1 MEFIVNHKHFTQA
14 LSEVS
19 KAISTKSIIP
29 ILSGIKITAD
39 QSGITLIASNSNI
52 FIEKFIPSSIDEE
65 QITTILKAG
74 TIVVPAKY
82 FIEIIKKMP
91 SDIVIKS
98 KNEQTI
104 TIQSEEITLNLN
116 GFPANEFPNVPQIDD
131 HAEIQIETK
140 QLIDAFKQTVFAV
153 AKNESRPVLT
163 GVHIELDH
171 NKLICAATDSHRLAI
186 RETLIS
192 TNVKANCIVPSATIN
207 ELLKLMNSN
216 LEFVSI
222 YLSESHIIFT
232 FGTTTLY
239 SRLIEGKYPNIS
251 SLIPNEF
258 QTVINIDR
266 QRMLQGVD
274 RSSLL
279 ASEWANNNVN
289 LEIIDESTLK
299 ISSNASQIGKI
310 SETQQIDAIQG
321 GKQLNISFDGRF
333 MMDALKAIKEETVTL
348 SFSGSMRPILI
359 EAGTQSAA
367 VHLISPVRT
376 YS

>member
-19 KAISTKSIIP
+19 KAISTKAIIP
-29 ILSGIKITAD
+29 ILSGIKITAN

-52 FIEKFIPSSIDEE
+52 FIEKFIPSSMGDE
-65 QITTILKAG
+65 QITTTLKAG

-82 FIEIIKKMP
+82 FIEIIKRMP

-98 KNEQTI
+98 KNEQII

-116 GFPANEFPNVPQIDD
+116 SFPVNEFPNVPQIDD

-251 SLIPNEF
+251 SLIPNKF

-289 LEIIDESTLK
+289 LEIVNESTIK
-299 ISSNASQIGKI
+299 VSSNASQIGKI
-310 SETQQIDAIQG
+310 SETQQIDVIQG
-321 GKQLNISFDGRF
+321 EKQFNISFDGRF
-333 MMDALKAIKEETVTL
+333 MLDALRAIKEETVTL
-348 SFSGSMRPILI
+348 SFSGSMRPILV
-359 EAGTQSAA
+359 EAGTHSAA
-367 VHLISPVRT
+367 IHLISPVRA
-376 YS
+376 Y

>member
-19 KAISTKSIIP
+19 KAISTKAVIP
-29 ILSGIKITAD
+29 ILSGIKITAN

-52 FIEKFIPSSIDEE
+52 FIKKFIPSSIDDE
-65 QITTILKAG
+65 QITTILKVG

-104 TIQSEEITLNLN
+104 TIQSGEITLNLN

-192 TNVKANCIVPSATIN
+192 TNMKANCIVPSATIN

-251 SLIPNEF
+251 TLIPNEF

-289 LEIIDESTLK
+289 LEIVNESTIQ

-310 SETQQIDAIQG
+310 SETQQIDVIQG
-321 GKQLNISFDGRF
+321 EKQFNISFDGRF
-333 MMDALKAIKEETVTL
+333 MLDALRAIKEETVTL

-359 EAGTQSAA
+359 EAGTQCAA
-367 VHLISPVRT
+367 IHLISPVRA
-376 YS
+376 Y

>member
-19 KAISTKSIIP
+19 KAISTKAVIP

-52 FIEKFIPSSIDEE
+52 FIEKFIPSSMDDE
-65 QITTILKAG
+65 QITTTLKAG
-74 TIVVPAKY
+74 TIVVSAKY

-192 TNVKANCIVPSATIN
+192 TNMKANCIVPSATIN

-251 SLIPNEF
+251 TLIPNEF

-289 LEIIDESTLK
+289 LEIVNESTIQ

-310 SETQQIDAIQG
+310 SETQQIDVIQG
-321 GKQLNISFDGRF
+321 KKQFNISFDGRF
-333 MMDALKAIKEETVTL
+333 MLDALRAIKEETVTL
-348 SFSGSMRPILI
+348 SFSGSMRPILV
-359 EAGTQSAA
+359 EAGTHSAA
-367 VHLISPVRT
+367 IHLISPVRA
-376 YS
+376 Y

>member
-19 KAISTKSIIP
+19 KAISTKAIIP

-52 FIEKFIPSSIDEE
+52 FIEKFIPSSMDDE
-65 QITTILKAG
+65 QITTTLKAG

-289 LEIIDESTLK
+289 LEIVNESTIK
-299 ISSNASQIGKI
+299 VSSNASQIGKI
-310 SETQQIDAIQG
+310 SETQQIDTIQG
-321 GKQLNISFDGRF
+321 EKQFNISFDGRF
-333 MMDALKAIKEETVTL
+333 MLDALRAIKEETVTL
-348 SFSGSMRPILI
+348 SFSGSMRPILV
-359 EAGTQSAA
+359 EAGTHSAA
-367 VHLISPVRT
+367 IHLISPVRA
-376 YS
+376 Y

>member
-1 MEFIVNHKHFTQA
+1 MEFIVNHKQFTQA
-14 LSEVS
+14 LSEVN
-19 KAISTKSIIP
+19 KAISTKSLIP

-52 FIEKFIPSSIDEE
+52 FIEKFIPVSIEDEK
-65 QITTILKAG
+65 IATILKAG

-91 SDIVIKS
+91 SDIAIKS
-98 KNEQTI
+98 KNEQI
-104 TIQSEEITLNLN
+104 IKIQSEEITLSLN
-116 GFPANEFPNVPQIDD
+116 GFPADEFPNVPLIDN
-131 HAEIQIETK
+131 HAEIKVETE
-140 QLIDAFKQTVFAV
+140 QLIEVFKQTVFAV

-163 GVHIELDH
+163 GVHIELSN

-186 RETLIS
+186 RETRLS
-192 TNVKANCIVPSATIN
+192 SDVKANCIVPSATIS

-216 LEFVSI
+216 SEFVYI

-232 FGTTTLY
+232 LGTTTLY

-251 SLIPNEF
+251 NLIPNDF
-258 QTVINIDR
+258 KTIINVDR
-266 QRMLQGVD
+266 KKILQGVD

-289 LEIIDESTLK
+289 LEIINESTIK

-321 GKQLNISFDGRF
+321 EKQLNISFDGRF
-333 MMDALKAIKEETVTL
+333 MVDALRAIKEETITL
-348 SFSGSMRPILI
+348 SFGGSMRPILI
-359 EAGTQSAA
+359 EAGEQSAA
-367 VHLISPVRT
+367 IHLISPVRA
-376 YS
+376 Y

>member
-19 KAISTKSIIP
+19 KAISTKALIP

-52 FIEKFIPSSIDEE
+52 FIEKFIPSSIDGE

-91 SDIVIKS
+91 NDIVIKS

-116 GFPANEFPNVPQIDD
+116 GFLADEYPNVPSIDN
-131 HAEIQIETK
+131 HVEIQMETE
-140 QLIDAFKQTVFAV
+140 QLIEAFKQTAFAV

-192 TNVKANCIVPSATIN
+192 TNMKANCIVPSATVN
-207 ELLKLMNSN
+207 ELLKLINNN

-251 SLIPNEF
+251 NLIPNKF
-258 QTVINIDR
+258 QTVIHMDR
-266 QRMLQGVD
+266 KKILQGVD

-289 LEIIDESTLK
+289 LEIINESTIK
-299 ISSNASQIGKI
+299 VSSNASQIGKI

-321 GKQLNISFDGRF
+321 EKQLNISFDGRF
-333 MMDALKAIKEETVTL
+333 MVDALRAIKEETVTL
-348 SFSGSMRPILI
+348 SFGGSMRPILI
-359 EAGTQSAA
+359 EAGEQSTA
-367 VHLISPVRT
+367 VHLISPVRA
-376 YS
+376 Y

>member
-19 KAISTKSIIP
+19 KAISTKAFIP
-29 ILSGIKITAD
+29 ILSGIKITAN

-52 FIEKFIPSSIDEE
+52 FIEKFIPSSMDDE
-65 QITTILKAG
+65 QITTTLQAG

-91 SDIVIKS
+91 SNIVIKS

-104 TIQSEEITLNLN
+104 TIQSEEITLNVN
-116 GFPANEFPNVPQIDD
+116 SFPVNEFPNVPQIDD

-251 SLIPNEF
+251 SLIPNKF

-266 QRMLQGVD
+266 QRVLQGVD

-289 LEIIDESTLK
+289 LEIVNESTIK
-299 ISSNASQIGKI
+299 VSSNASQIGKI
-310 SETQQIDAIQG
+310 YETQQVDAIHG
-321 GKQLNISFDGRF
+321 EKQLHISFDGRF
-333 MMDALKAIKEETVTL
+333 MLDALRAIKEKTVTL

-367 VHLISPVRT
+367 IHLISPVRA
-376 YS
+376 Y

>member
-19 KAISTKSIIP
+19 KAISTKAIIP

-52 FIEKFIPSSIDEE
+52 FIEKFIPSSMDDE
-65 QITTILKAG
+65 QITTTLKAG

-192 TNVKANCIVPSATIN
+192 TNMKANCIVPSATIN
-207 ELLKLMNSN
+207 ELLKLMNSK

-251 SLIPNEF
+251 TLIPNEF

-289 LEIIDESTLK
+289 LEIVNESTIQ

-321 GKQLNISFDGRF
+321 EKQFNISFDGRF
-333 MMDALKAIKEETVTL
+333 MLDALRAIKEETVTL

-359 EAGTQSAA
+359 EAGTQCAA
-367 VHLISPVRT
+367 IHLISPVRA
-376 YS
+376 Y

>member
-19 KAISTKSIIP
+19 KAISTKAIIP

-52 FIEKFIPSSIDEE
+52 FIEKFIPSSMDDE
-65 QITTILKAG
+65 QITTTLQAG

-116 GFPANEFPNVPQIDD
+116 GFPANEFPNVPQIDG
-131 HAEIQIETK
+131 HTEIQIETK

-239 SRLIEGKYPNIS
+239 SRLIEGN
-251 SLIPNEF
+251 
-258 QTVINIDR
+258 
-266 QRMLQGVD
+266 
-274 RSSLL
+274 
-279 ASEWANNNVN
+279 
-289 LEIIDESTLK
+289 
-299 ISSNASQIGKI
+299 
-310 SETQQIDAIQG
+310 
-321 GKQLNISFDGRF
+321 
-333 MMDALKAIKEETVTL
+333 
-348 SFSGSMRPILI
+348 ILI
-359 EAGTQSAA
+359 Y
-367 VHLISPVRT
+367 PV
-376 YS
+376 

>member
-19 KAISTKSIIP
+19 KAISTKAVIP

-52 FIEKFIPSSIDEE
+52 FIEKFIPSVIDDE
-65 QITTILKAG
+65 QITTILQAG

-104 TIQSEEITLNLN
+104 TIQSGEITLNLN
-116 GFPANEFPNVPQIDD
+116 GFPANEFPNVPQIDG
-131 HAEIQIETK
+131 HTEIQIETK

-192 TNVKANCIVPSATIN
+192 TNMKANCIVPSATIN

-251 SLIPNEF
+251 TLIPNEF

-289 LEIIDESTLK
+289 LEIVNESTIQ

-310 SETQQIDAIQG
+310 SETQQIDVIQG
-321 GKQLNISFDGRF
+321 KKQLNISFDGRF
-333 MMDALKAIKEETVTL
+333 MLDALRAIKEKTVTL

-367 VHLISPVRT
+367 IHLISPVRA
-376 YS
+376 Y

>member
-1 MEFIVNHKHFTQA
+1 MEFIVNHKQFTQA

-19 KAISTKSIIP
+19 KAISTKAVIP

-52 FIEKFIPSSIDEE
+52 FIKKFIPSSIDDE
-65 QITTILKAG
+65 QITTILKVG

-104 TIQSEEITLNLN
+104 TIQSGEITLNLN

-131 HAEIQIETK
+131 HAEIQLETK

-192 TNVKANCIVPSATIN
+192 TNMKANCIVPNATIN

-251 SLIPNEF
+251 TLIPNEF

-289 LEIIDESTLK
+289 LEIVNESTIQ

-310 SETQQIDAIQG
+310 SETQQIDVIQG
-321 GKQLNISFDGRF
+321 KKQLNISFDGRF
-333 MMDALKAIKEETVTL
+333 MLDALRAIKEETVTL

-367 VHLISPVRT
+367 IHLISPVRA
-376 YS
+376 Y

>member
-1 MEFIVNHKHFTQA
+1 MEFIVNHKHITQA

-19 KAISTKSIIP
+19 KAISTKVLIP

-39 QSGITLIASNSNI
+39 QSGITLIASNSNV
-52 FIEKFIPSSIDEE
+52 FIKKFIPNSIEDE
-65 QITTILKAG
+65 QIATILQAG

-98 KNEQTI
+98 KNEQII

-116 GFPANEFPNVPQIDD
+116 GLPANEFPNVPLIED
-131 HAEIQIETK
+131 HAEIQVETE
-140 QLIDAFKQTVFAV
+140 QLIEVFKQTVFAV

-171 NKLICAATDSHRLAI
+171 NKLVCAATDSHRLAI

-192 TNVKANCIVPSATIN
+192 SDAKANCIVPSATIS
-207 ELLKLMNSN
+207 ELLKLMNSHT
-216 LEFVSI
+216 EFVYI
-222 YLSESHIIFT
+222 YLSDSHVIFT

-251 SLIPNEF
+251 NLIPNEF
-258 QTVINIDR
+258 QTVINVERKKI
-266 QRMLQGVD
+266 LQGVD

-289 LEIIDESTLK
+289 LEIINESTIK

-310 SETQQIDAIQG
+310 AETQQVDAIQG
-321 GKQLNISFDGRF
+321 EKQLNISFDGRF
-333 MMDALKAIKEETVTL
+333 MVDALRAITEEMVTL
-348 SFSGSMRPILI
+348 SFGGSMRPILI
-359 EAGTQSAA
+359 EAGEQTAA
-367 VHLISPVRT
+367 VHLISPVRA
-376 YS
+376 Y

>member
-1 MEFIVNHKHFTQA
+1 
-14 LSEVS
+14 
-19 KAISTKSIIP
+19 
-29 ILSGIKITAD
+29 
-39 QSGITLIASNSNI
+39 
-52 FIEKFIPSSIDEE
+52 
-65 QITTILKAG
+65 
-74 TIVVPAKY
+74 PAKY

-192 TNVKANCIVPSATIN
+192 TNMKANCIVPSATIN

-251 SLIPNEF
+251 TLIPNEF

-289 LEIIDESTLK
+289 LEIVNESTIQ

-321 GKQLNISFDGRF
+321 EKQFNISFDGRF
-333 MMDALKAIKEETVTL
+333 MLDALRAIKEETVTL

-359 EAGTQSAA
+359 EAGTQCAA
-367 VHLISPVRT
+367 IHLISPVRA
-376 YS
+376 Y

>member
-1 MEFIVNHKHFTQA
+1 MEFIVNHKHITQA

-19 KAISTKSIIP
+19 KAISTKVLIP

-39 QSGITLIASNSNI
+39 QSGITLIASNSNV
-52 FIEKFIPSSIDEE
+52 FIKKFIPNSIEDE
-65 QITTILKAG
+65 QIATILQAG

-98 KNEQTI
+98 KNEQII

-116 GFPANEFPNVPQIDD
+116 GLPANEFPNVPLIED
-131 HAEIQIETK
+131 HAEIQVETE
-140 QLIDAFKQTVFAV
+140 QLIEVFKQTVFAV

-171 NKLICAATDSHRLAI
+171 NKLVCAATDSHRLAI

-192 TNVKANCIVPSATIN
+192 SDAKANCIVPSATIS

-216 LEFVSI
+216 TEFVYI
-222 YLSESHIIFT
+222 YLSDSHVIFT

-251 SLIPNEF
+251 NLIPNEF
-258 QTVINIDR
+258 QTVINVERKKI
-266 QRMLQGVD
+266 LQGVD

-289 LEIIDESTLK
+289 LEIINESTIK

-310 SETQQIDAIQG
+310 AETQQVDAIQG
-321 GKQLNISFDGRF
+321 EKQLNISFDGRF
-333 MMDALKAIKEETVTL
+333 MVDALKAITEEMVTL
-348 SFSGSMRPILI
+348 SFGGSMRPILI
-359 EAGTQSAA
+359 EAGEQSAA
-367 VHLISPVRT
+367 VHLISPVRA
-376 YS
+376 Y

>member
-1 MEFIVNHKHFTQA
+1 MEFIVNHKQFTQA

-19 KAISTKSIIP
+19 KAISTKSLIP

-52 FIEKFIPSSIDEE
+52 FIEKFIPVSIEDEK
-65 QITTILKAG
+65 IATILKAG

-91 SDIVIKS
+91 SDIAIKS
-98 KNEQTI
+98 KNEQI
-104 TIQSEEITLNLN
+104 IKIQSEEITLSLN
-116 GFPANEFPNVPQIDD
+116 GFPADEFPNVPLIDN
-131 HAEIQIETK
+131 HAEIKIETE
-140 QLIDAFKQTVFAV
+140 QLIEVFKQTVFAV

-163 GVHIELDH
+163 GVHIELSN
-171 NKLICAATDSHRLAI
+171 NKFICAATDSHRLAI
-186 RETLIS
+186 REARLFS
-192 TNVKANCIVPSATIN
+192 DVKANCIVPSATIS

-216 LEFVSI
+216 SEFVYI

-232 FGTTTLY
+232 LGTTTLY

-251 SLIPNEF
+251 NLIPNDF
-258 QTVINIDR
+258 KTIINIDR
-266 QRMLQGVD
+266 KKILQGVD

-289 LEIIDESTLK
+289 LEIINESTIK
-299 ISSNASQIGKI
+299 ISSNASQIGQI

-321 GKQLNISFDGRF
+321 EKQLNISFDGRF
-333 MMDALKAIKEETVTL
+333 MVDALRAIKEETITL
-348 SFSGSMRPILI
+348 SFGGSMRPILI
-359 EAGTQSAA
+359 GAGEQSAA
-367 VHLISPVRT
+367 VHLISPVRA
-376 YS
+376 Y

>member
-1 MEFIVNHKHFTQA
+1 MEFIVNHKQFTQA
-14 LSEVS
+14 LSEVN
-19 KAISTKSIIP
+19 KAISTKFLIP

-52 FIEKFIPSSIDEE
+52 FIEKFIPVLIEDEK
-65 QITTILKAG
+65 IATILKAG

-91 SDIVIKS
+91 SDIAIKS
-98 KNEQTI
+98 KNEQI
-104 TIQSEEITLNLN
+104 IKIQSEEITLSLN
-116 GFPANEFPNVPQIDD
+116 GFPADEFPNVPLIDN
-131 HAEIQIETK
+131 HAEIKVETE
-140 QLIDAFKQTVFAV
+140 QLIEVFKQTVFAV

-163 GVHIELDH
+163 GVHIELSN

-186 RETLIS
+186 RETRLS
-192 TNVKANCIVPSATIN
+192 SDVKANCIVPSATIN

-216 LEFVSI
+216 SKFVYI

-232 FGTTTLY
+232 LGTTTLY

-251 SLIPNEF
+251 NLIPNDF
-258 QTVINIDR
+258 KTIINVDR
-266 QRMLQGVD
+266 KKILQGVD

-289 LEIIDESTLK
+289 LEIINESTIK

-321 GKQLNISFDGRF
+321 EKQLNISFDGRF
-333 MMDALKAIKEETVTL
+333 MVDALRAIKEETITL
-348 SFSGSMRPILI
+348 SFGGSMRPILI
-359 EAGTQSAA
+359 EAGEQSAA
-367 VHLISPVRT
+367 VHLISPVRA
-376 YS
+376 Y

>member
-19 KAISTKSIIP
+19 KAISTKAIIP

-52 FIEKFIPSSIDEE
+52 FIEKFIPSSMDDE
-65 QITTILKAG
+65 QIKTTLKAG

-192 TNVKANCIVPSATIN
+192 TNMKANCIVPSATIN

-251 SLIPNEF
+251 TLIPNEF

-289 LEIIDESTLK
+289 LEIVNESTIQ

-321 GKQLNISFDGRF
+321 EKQFNISFDGRF
-333 MMDALKAIKEETVTL
+333 MLDALRAIKEETVTL

-359 EAGTQSAA
+359 EAGTQCAA
-367 VHLISPVRT
+367 IHLISPVRA
-376 YS
+376 Y

>member
-19 KAISTKSIIP
+19 KAISTKAIIP

-52 FIEKFIPSSIDEE
+52 FIKKFIPSSIDDE
-65 QITTILKAG
+65 QITTILKVG

-104 TIQSEEITLNLN
+104 TIQSGEITLNLN

-192 TNVKANCIVPSATIN
+192 TNMKANCIVPSATIN

-251 SLIPNEF
+251 TLIPNEF

-289 LEIIDESTLK
+289 LEIVNESTIQ

-310 SETQQIDAIQG
+310 SETQQIDVIQG
-321 GKQLNISFDGRF
+321 EKQFNISFDGRF
-333 MMDALKAIKEETVTL
+333 MLDALRAIKEETVTL

-359 EAGTQSAA
+359 EAGTQCAA
-367 VHLISPVRT
+367 IHLISPVRA
-376 YS
+376 Y

>member
-19 KAISTKSIIP
+19 KAISTKAIIP
-29 ILSGIKITAD
+29 ILSGIKITAN

-52 FIEKFIPSSIDEE
+52 FIEKFIPSSMDDE
-65 QITTILKAG
+65 QITTTLKAG

-116 GFPANEFPNVPQIDD
+116 SFPVNEFPNVPQIDD

-251 SLIPNEF
+251 SLIPNKF

-289 LEIIDESTLK
+289 LEIVNESTIK
-299 ISSNASQIGKI
+299 VSSNASQIGKI
-310 SETQQIDAIQG
+310 SETQQIDAIHG
-321 GKQLNISFDGRF
+321 EKQLHISFDGRF
-333 MMDALKAIKEETVTL
+333 MVDALRAIKEETVTL

-359 EAGTQSAA
+359 EAGAQSAA
-367 VHLISPVRT
+367 VHLISPVRA
-376 YS
+376 Y